1 MRIPI
6 RIPILLPLL
15 VALATALPAL
25 AADPADPQAKVSP
38 LKHRSTLAHPAAAV
52 ADPAE
57 AGRWRAAHEAV
68 HRAGGWR
75 AYAREPVP
83 AAPAA
88 SAAKPGAHHHH
99 HGAPR

>member
-1 MRIPI
+1 M

-15 VALATALPAL
+15 AALATAFPAF
-25 AADPADPQAKVSP
+25 AADPADPQAKVAP
-38 LKHRSTLAHPAAAV
+38 LQHRSTLHRPAAAP

-57 AGRWRAAHEAV
+57 PGRWRAAHEAV

-83 AAPAA
+83 VAPAA
-88 SAAKPGAHHHH
+88 SAAKPGAHPH